1 MRRGYVIALAVFL
14 LLAGIAIGVGAYH
27 AGVVHGVATSASGE
41 VVHVVGPAYGYGAG
55 FFPFGLFLFPLFF
68 FGLIFLVR
76 GAFWGRRWYGYGPD
90 HPKNGAWGGPGGGPA
105 GGTGA
110 ARFEEWHRKQHEG
123 AATGHGSGAEPSG
136 P

>member
-1 MRRGYVIALAVFL
+1 MRRGYAIVLAVFL

-27 AGVVHGVATSASGE
+27 AGVVHGVATSATGQ

-55 FFPFGLFLFPLFF
+55 FFPFGLFLFPLFL
-68 FGLIFLVR
+68 FGLIFLLR
-76 GAFWGRRWYGYGPD
+76 GAFWGRRWYGYGHD
-90 HPKNGAWGGPGGGPA
+90 HPHNGSW

-110 ARFEEWHRKQHEG
+110 ARFEEWHRKQHEA

>member
-27 AGVVHGVATSASGE
+27 AGVVHGVATSATGGQ
-41 VVHVVGPAYGYGAG
+41 VVRVVGPGYGYGYGWG
-55 FFPFGLFLFPLFF
+55 FFPFGFFLFPLFL
-68 FGLIFLVR
+68 FGLIFLLR

-90 HPKNGAWGGPGGGPA
+90 HPKNGSW
-105 GGTGA
+105 GGTGGSGS
-110 ARFEEWHRKQHEG
+110 ARFEEWHRKQHE